1 MQSRPSLSPLAR
13 ALLLKRSLSLGLPA
27 LVMASAFGTSLTAH
41 AQTQTYDFSIGAQPL
56 TSALMRLAEQTGV
69 QVLYSP
75 DTLGSLDTRGV
86 RGRLTVEE
94 AVRQL
99 LGGTPLHY
107 TLDGTTLTVLGQ
119 DNAGTG
125 AMTLDPS
132 MVSSSRLNDSPWG
145 ETTGYVASRTATGT
159 KTNTSMMENP
169 QAISVVTRQRM
180 DDMGV
185 QRLDE
190 ALRYTSGIRSD
201 SGGANNAADN
211 IYLRGYAISFTYRD
225 GLRLRPLGFFGMFS
239 EEPYGMERVEVL
251 KGPTSILYGQADPG
265 GMVNS
270 ISKRPT
276 DYDRGEVGISAGS
289 GHRRQAKFDVSGA
302 LDDEKTLMYRLVGL
316 GREAD
321 GVYDHTD
328 DDRAYIAPSFTWR
341 PNDETSLTV
350 LASYQKNK
358 ALAPTTIP
366 WAAVNGTSPYGKV
379 PMDRFVG
386 EPGFDFEEVESTSLG
401 YEFSHEFNDTWTV
414 RQNARWSDYDN
425 QENYLA
431 RSFGASSTG
440 LITGPDGVPNASI
453 NRQWQ
458 IRHAYGNHVAVDNQ
472 LQASFDTG
480 PIAHT
485 ALFGIDYSW
494 SKSVRNERWG
504 NASPINVFDPDY
516 GSPVDTSVNT
526 SWVNTQQRSTQ
537 VGYYFQDQLKWDRW
551 VLTVGGRE
559 DRARTRTEDRF
570 TDLETSDQH
579 WRDFTG
585 RAGLVY
591 LFDNGIA
598 PYISYS
604 ESFNPVVGTTGP
616 ARGSKPFQPETA
628 KQYEVGVRYQP
639 PGTDTQ
645 ITLSVYDLTKQ
656 NAVTTD
662 PNDIFNSIQT
672 GEVRSKGAELEAIT
686 TVKDD
691 LKLIGSLSYSDVEV
705 TKSNDGNEGKRPFKA
720 PAKLASLWA
729 DYSIPY
735 DPLQGLSIGVGVRYT
750 GWTFGDSMN
759 TFKVP
764 SYTLWDAA
772 VRYDLGKLDPS
783 LRGAQAAVNVNN
795 LTDKYYVASCFFYQ
809 ACNLGEGRSVVAE
822 LSYKW

>member
-1 MQSRPSLSPLAR
+1 MQSRPTLSPLAR
-13 ALLLKRSLSLGLPA
+13 ALYLRRSLSLGLPA
-27 LVMASAFGTSLTAH
+27 AVMVSALGTSLA
-41 AQTQTYDFSIGAQPL
+41 AQAQSQTYEFNIGAQSL
-56 TSALMRLAEQTGV
+56 ASALMQLADQTGL

-75 DTLGSLDTRGV
+75 DTLGNLSTPGV
-86 RGRLTVEE
+86 RGRLSVDQ

-99 LGGTPLHY
+99 LGGTQLHY
-107 TLDGTTLTVLGQ
+107 TLDGSTLTVLGQ
-119 DNAGTG
+119 DNAG
-125 AMTLDPS
+125 AMTLDAS
-132 MVSSSRLNDSPWG
+132 VVSSTRVDDSPWG
-145 ETTGYVASRTATGT
+145 ETKGYVARRTATGT
-159 KTNTSMMENP
+159 KTDTSMLENP
-169 QAISVVTRQRM
+169 QAISVVTRERM

-190 ALRYTSGIRSD
+190 ALRYTSGVRSD

-276 DYDRGEVGISAGS
+276 DYDRGEFGLSAGT

-302 LDDEKTLMYRLVGL
+302 LNDEKTLMYRLVGL

-321 GVYDHTD
+321 GLYDHTD
-328 DDRAYIAPSFTWR
+328 DDRGYIAPSFTWR
-341 PNDETSLTV
+341 PNDQTSLTV

-366 WAAVNGTSPYGKV
+366 WAAVNGSSPYGKV

-386 EPGFDFEEVESTSLG
+386 EPSFDFEEVESTSLG

-414 RQNARWSDYDN
+414 RQNVRWSDFDN

-431 RSFGASSTG
+431 RSFGLSSTG
-440 LITGPDGVPNASI
+440 LITGPDGVPGASI

-458 IRHAYGNHVAVDNQ
+458 IRHAYGSHLALDNQ

-480 PIAHT
+480 PISHT

-504 NASPINVFDPDY
+504 NATPINVFDPTY
-516 GSPVDTSVNT
+516 GSPVDTSVNA
-526 SWVNTQQRSTQ
+526 SWVNNLQRSTQ

-559 DRARTRTEDRF
+559 DRARTQTEDRF
-570 TDLETSDQH
+570 TDIETADQH

-591 LFDNGIA
+591 LFDNGFA
-598 PYISYS
+598 PYVSYS

-616 ARGSKPFQPETA
+616 ARGSKPFEPETA

-662 PNDIFNSIQT
+662 PQDLFNSIQT
-672 GEVRSKGAELEAIT
+672 GEIRSKGVELEAIT
-686 TVKDD
+686 TVMDD
-691 LKLIGSLSYSDVEV
+691 LKLTGSLSYSDVKV
-705 TKSNDGNEGKRPFKA
+705 TKSNDGNEDKRPFKA

-729 DYSIPY
+729 DYAIPF
-735 DPLQGLSIGVGVRYT
+735 DPLQGLSVGAGVRYT

-764 SYTLWDAA
+764 SYTLYDAA

-795 LTDKYYVASCFFYQ
+795 LTNKYYVASCFFYQ

-822 LSYKW
+822 LTYKW

>member
-1 MQSRPSLSPLAR
+1 MQSRPTLSPLAR
-13 ALLLKRSLSLGLPA
+13 ALYLRRSLSLGLPA
-27 LVMASAFGTSLTAH
+27 AVMVSALGTSLA
-41 AQTQTYDFSIGAQPL
+41 AQAQSQTYEFSIGAQSL
-56 TSALMRLAEQTGV
+56 ASALMQLADQTGL

-75 DTLGSLDTRGV
+75 DTLGNLSTPGV
-86 RGRLTVEE
+86 RGRLSVDQ

-99 LGGTPLHY
+99 LGGTQLHY
-107 TLDGTTLTVLGQ
+107 TLDGGTLTVLGQ
-119 DNAGTG
+119 DSAG
-125 AMTLDPS
+125 AMTLDAS
-132 MVSSSRLNDSPWG
+132 VVSSTRVNDSPWG
-145 ETTGYVASRTATGT
+145 ETKGYVARRTATGT
-159 KTNTSMMENP
+159 KTDTSMLENP
-169 QAISVVTRQRM
+169 QAISVVTRERM

-190 ALRYTSGIRSD
+190 ALRYTSGVRSD

-276 DYDRGEVGISAGS
+276 DYDRGEIGVSAGT

-321 GVYDHTD
+321 GLYDHTD
-328 DDRAYIAPSFTWR
+328 DDRGYIAPSFTWR
-341 PNDETSLTV
+341 PNDQTSLTV

-366 WAAVNGTSPYGKV
+366 WAAVNGSSPYGKV

-386 EPGFDFEEVESTSLG
+386 EPSFDFEEVESTSLG

-414 RQNARWSDYDN
+414 RQNVRWSDFDN

-431 RSFGASSTG
+431 RSFGLSSTG
-440 LITGPDGVPNASI
+440 LITGPDGVPGASI

-458 IRHAYGNHVAVDNQ
+458 IRHAYGSHLALDNQ

-480 PIAHT
+480 PISHT

-504 NASPINVFDPDY
+504 NATPINVFDPVY
-516 GSPVDTSVNT
+516 GSPVDTSVNA
-526 SWVNTQQRSTQ
+526 SWVNNLQRSTQ

-559 DRARTRTEDRF
+559 DRARTQTEDRF
-570 TDLETSDQH
+570 TDIETADQH

-591 LFDNGIA
+591 LFDNGFA
-598 PYISYS
+598 PYVSYS

-616 ARGSKPFQPETA
+616 ARGSKPFEPETA

-662 PNDIFNSIQT
+662 PQDLFNSIQT
-672 GEVRSKGAELEAIT
+672 GEIRSKGVELEAIT
-686 TVKDD
+686 TVMDD
-691 LKLIGSLSYSDVEV
+691 LKLTGSLSYSDVKV
-705 TKSNDGNEGKRPFKA
+705 TKSNDGNEDKRPFKA

-729 DYSIPY
+729 DYAIPF
-735 DPLQGLSIGVGVRYT
+735 DPLQGLSVGMGVRYT

-764 SYTLWDAA
+764 SYTLYDAA

-783 LRGAQAAVNVNN
+783 LRGAQAAINVNN

-809 ACNLGEGRSVVAE
+809 ACNLGEGRSVIAE
-822 LSYKW
+822 LTYKW